1 MNFKQVF
8 PPASVFHMN
17 VVYDLSE
24 NENKDQTLQLDSI
37 LEENITL
44 I

>member
-8 PPASVFHMN
+8 PSASVFHMN

-24 NENKDQTLQLDSI
+24 NENKDQTLQLDFI